1 MGEDPIK
8 EDQSN
13 SSSSSD
19 DEEVIKKMM
28 EEKSKSSSEDEITM
42 KKIAFQRRNSSFSE
56 DPSEEVALH
65 SSQFQCFC
73 STKSSSEMLQNLPYF
88 IYYTKTQ
95 SCFIRISFGATLF
108 FSLMNATWSLSI

>member
-73 STKSSSEMLQNLPYF
+73 STKSSSEMLQNLPYSIWHF
-88 IYYTKTQ
+88 TGTFCRAQ
-95 SCFIRISFGATLF
+95 TLK
-108 FSLMNATWSLSI
+108 LGGVTEY